1 MVRFDV
7 YRNELANS
15 SKRFPYFLTVQ
26 SDLLQDL
33 VTCVIVPL
41 GRPAIVGGRLVQT
54 LAPELDVGGER
65 YVMYTP
71 ELAAVPTTMLRKR
84 VANLEVQRD
93 TILRAL
99 DFLFSGI

>member
-1 MVRFDV
+1 MRRFDV
-7 YRNELANS
+7 YRNES
-15 SKRFPYFLTVQ
+15 TRTGRRFPYFLVVQ

-41 GRPAIVGGRLVQT
+41 GRPSVVGGRLVQT
-54 LAPELDVGGER
+54 LAPELDIAGEN

-71 ELAAVPTTMLRKR
+71 ELGAVPTGVLRKHVVNLELQR
-84 VANLEVQRD
+84 VA
-93 TILRAL
+93 IMHAL